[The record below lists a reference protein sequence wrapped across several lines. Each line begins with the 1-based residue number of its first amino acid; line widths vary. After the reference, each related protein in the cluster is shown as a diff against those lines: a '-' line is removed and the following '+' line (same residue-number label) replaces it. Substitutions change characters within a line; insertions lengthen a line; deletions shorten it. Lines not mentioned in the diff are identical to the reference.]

1 MSVCSFNCG
10 ENWHD
15 PVKCK
20 VSDQQLLQHDFYHID
35 PSMIKVI
42 HKTHQTP
49 PCQHETS
56 AEMGDSQ

>member
-1 MSVCSFNCG
+1 MMSVCSFNCG

-20 VSDQQLLQHDFYHID
+20 VSNQQLFQHYLHHIN

-49 PCQHETS
+49 PC
-56 AEMGDSQ
+56 